1 MLVALKE
8 IPLTDV
14 GIFGATDAER
24 NEGVAHMNKEVEI
37 LSSLSHPNIV
47 QVRVWHRWKKGGRPA
62 QREPSQHH
70 AGRSRSHRRG

>member
-47 QVRVWHRWKKGGRPA
+47 QVRL
-62 QREPSQHH
+62 
-70 AGRSRSHRRG
+70 

>member
-47 QVRVWHRWKKGGRPA
+47 QVGLYSTVGGVGGA
-62 QREPSQHH
+62 
-70 AGRSRSHRRG
+70 SRLA